1 VASRLQILNCGILQ
15 YMQRYQLR
23 QYFSSKKHLTI
34 VLQLQ
39 RMIQWVVSK
48 IGLWYVMCSVMK
60 MFIQQEEGGGQRG

>member
-1 VASRLQILNCGILQ
+1 
-15 YMQRYQLR
+15 MQWYQLC
-23 QYFSSKKHLTI
+23 QYFSSKKHLTF

-60 MFIQQEEGGGQRG
+60 MLIQQEEGGGKRG